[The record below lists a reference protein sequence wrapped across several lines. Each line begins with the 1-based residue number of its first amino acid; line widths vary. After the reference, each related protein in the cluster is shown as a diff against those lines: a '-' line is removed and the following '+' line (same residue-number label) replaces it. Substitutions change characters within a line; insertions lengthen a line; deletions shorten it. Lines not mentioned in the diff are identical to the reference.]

1 MKSKNIFKYHI
12 LSVIC
17 LLVIFILCV
26 VRLPQQDNEI
36 SIPYLDKIVHFVM
49 YFVFSLLFLFEK
61 FVSDIKNRKN
71 PLKSY
76 ITTIVLTLVIGGL
89 IEIIQSDF
97 TSYRSGEIM
106 DLYSDVAGAVSAI
119 AVTELIRLSFLKR
132 GR

>member
-1 MKSKNIFKYHI
+1 MKSKNIFRYHI

-17 LLVIFILCV
+17 LLGIFILCV

-61 FVSDIKNRKN
+61 FVSDVKNRKN

>member
-61 FVSDIKNRKN
+61 FVSDVKNRKN